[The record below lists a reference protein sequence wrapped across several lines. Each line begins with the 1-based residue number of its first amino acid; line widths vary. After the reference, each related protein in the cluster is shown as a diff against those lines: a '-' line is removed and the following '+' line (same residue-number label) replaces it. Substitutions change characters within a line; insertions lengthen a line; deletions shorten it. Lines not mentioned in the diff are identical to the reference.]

1 MLNKRL
7 SQLKNRHFGE
17 RCVLVANG
25 PSLNQ
30 MDLSF
35 LKRETVIGLN
45 KIYLGFKKFGFYP
58 RYYVAI
64 NPVVIE
70 QSVAQIKAMNAVKFL
85 GQNAA
90 KDRLTEDAMTYF
102 VQTHAFKQDKD
113 GMARAGFCDDI
124 ATQGMYE
131 GWTVTFAALQV
142 AYFLGFNEVVIIGMD
157 HRFTFKGD
165 PNERQVLLGQ
175 DINHFDP
182 NYFGGGQA
190 WDTPDLANSEASYQV
205 ARSFYEA
212 DGRRIIDATVDGAC
226 QVFEKMD
233 YRTFFQ
239 LHQMNDNDANEVAF
253 K

>member
-1 MLNKRL
+1 MSRRL
-7 SQLKNRHFGE
+7 SQLKNRHWGE

-25 PSLNQ
+25 PSLNN

-58 RYYVAI
+58 KYYVAI

-70 QSVAQIKAMNAVKFL
+70 QSVEQIKSMNAVKFL
-85 GQNAA
+85 SQVAA
-90 KDRLTEDAMTYF
+90 KDHLTEDAMTYF
-102 VQTHAFKQDKD
+102 IQTHAFKRDKD
-113 GMARAGFCDDI
+113 GVCRSGFCDDI

-131 GWTVTFAALQV
+131 GWTVTYAALQV
-142 AYFLGFNEVVIIGMD
+142 AYFLGFSEVVIIGMD

-165 PNERQVLLGQ
+165 PNERQVLQGQ
-175 DINHFDP
+175 DSNHFDP

-212 DGRRIIDATVDGAC
+212 NGRKIVDATVDGAC
-226 QVFEKMD
+226 QVFEKAD
-233 YRTFFQ
+233 YRGMFN
-239 LHQMNDNDANEVAF
+239 LG
-253 K
+253 